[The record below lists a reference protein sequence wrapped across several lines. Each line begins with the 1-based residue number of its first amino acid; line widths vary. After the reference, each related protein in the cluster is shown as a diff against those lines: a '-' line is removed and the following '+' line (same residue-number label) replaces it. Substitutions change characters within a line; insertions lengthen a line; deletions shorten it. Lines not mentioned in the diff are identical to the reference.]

1 MGTSGAVGAI
11 LAELVRFLA
20 VILYMIVVLYGPLL
34 SYV

>member
-1 MGTSGAVGAI
+1 MSAAVGAI

-20 VILYMIVVLYGPLL
+20 IVVHMIWVLYARVL